1 MRHRRPFG
9 CGMPPAPTV
18 VYPTKTNEVHTCSES
33 EVKHIHPSHTT
44 CVNHHLVKNTHY
56 YPHTTSYQNTVDQVN
71 VYGGPGPMQGPW
83 NTPGNQLG
91 PGQGNQPNMM
101 PR

>member
-9 CGMPPAPTV
+9 CGMPTQTV
-18 VYPTKTNEVHTCSES
+18 VHPTKYNQVNTCTES
-33 EVKHIHPSHTT
+33 EVKHIHPSHTN

-56 YPHTTSYQNTVDQVN
+56 FPHTTSYQNTVDQVN
-71 VYGGPGPMQGPW
+71 VYGGPMQGPGQFGGFSQ
-83 NTPGNQLG
+83 PG
-91 PGQGNQPNMM
+91 PGQWNPQNNM